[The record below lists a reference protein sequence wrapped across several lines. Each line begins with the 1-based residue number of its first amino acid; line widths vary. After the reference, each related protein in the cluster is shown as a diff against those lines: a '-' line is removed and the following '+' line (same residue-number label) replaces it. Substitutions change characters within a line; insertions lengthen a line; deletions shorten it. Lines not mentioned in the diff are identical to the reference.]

1 MIEKTYTIIS
11 DEGLHARP
19 ASKLVGAVSPFSADV
34 KMLYKEREV
43 NLKSIMGVMSL
54 GVSKGH
60 TIKITADGSKKADQ
74 LGSPQSQPQPQLQP
88 QPSQPMLADLSIP
101 ASYGAVMLPG
111 PPPVHQ
117 YRGPNGEILYGL
129 LPPNHPEMICLQQGH
144 DEKTHYGV
152 LGAFISL
159 GCPT

>member
-34 KMLYKEREV
+34 KILYKEREV

-60 TIKITADGSKKADQ
+60 TIK
-74 LGSPQSQPQPQLQP
+74 SQPTAAMKNPLWP
-88 QPSQPMLADLSIP
+88 KST
-101 ASYGAVMLPG
+101 
-111 PPPVHQ
+111 
-117 YRGPNGEILYGL
+117 N
-129 LPPNHPEMICLQQGH
+129 
-144 DEKTHYGV
+144 
-152 LGAFISL
+152 
-159 GCPT
+159 